1 MSANTYIFLRSG
13 STRDFYYHLLLQGI
27 YLIRVQLVY
36 AKGEYEMKRR
46 TFDGI
51 VTAVGFALAAFLF
64 VAAGLL
70 NWGATFANDSVK
82 TQLENQNIS
91 FPEAETMP
99 EATKD
104 QLAKWAEQK
113 VTTGEMARDYS
124 DLYIWEHMK
133 ASSIAVAGVPLTYSE
148 ASGKYMGMIRGGT
161 GTPEEITKYAD
172 LRETLFMGNTL
183 RGMLLQ
189 AYAFGTLGVIAGY
202 SAIAALVGGVLM
214 LLLSI
219 AGLIHFRR
227 TSRDATI

>member
-1 MSANTYIFLRSG
+1 M
-13 STRDFYYHLLLQGI
+13 
-27 YLIRVQLVY
+27 QLVY

-51 VTAVGFALAAFLF
+51 VTSVGFALAIFLF
-64 VAAGLL
+64 IAAGLL

-91 FPEAETMP
+91 FPAAETMP

-104 QLAKWAEQK
+104 RLAKWSEQK

-133 ASSIAVAGVPLTYSE
+133 ASSIAVTGAPMTYSE
-148 ASGKYMGMIRGGT
+148 VSGKYMGMIRGGT
-161 GTPEEITKYAD
+161 GTPEEIMKYGD

-189 AYAFGTLGVIAGY
+189 AYAFGTLGMIAGY

-219 AGLIHFRR
+219 AGLMHLRR
-227 TSRDATI
+227 TPRDATI

>member
-1 MSANTYIFLRSG
+1 
-13 STRDFYYHLLLQGI
+13 
-27 YLIRVQLVY
+27 
-36 AKGEYEMKRR
+36 MKRR
-46 TFDGI
+46 TFDGV
-51 VTAVGFALAAFLF
+51 VTTVGIALSIFLF

-91 FPEAETMP
+91 FPAAEAMP
-99 EATKD
+99 EATKA
-104 QLAKWAEQK
+104 QLTKWAEQK

-133 ASSIAVAGVPLTYSE
+133 ASSIAVAGAPLTYSE
-148 ASGKYMGMIRGGT
+148 ASGKYMGMVRGGT
-161 GTPEEITKYAD
+161 GTPEEIAKYGE
-172 LRETLFMGNTL
+172 LRQTLFMGNTL

-202 SAIAALVGGVLM
+202 SAIAALVGGILM

-219 AGLIHFRR
+219 AGLVHLRR
-227 TSRDATI
+227 TPKDATI

>member
-1 MSANTYIFLRSG
+1 M
-13 STRDFYYHLLLQGI
+13 
-27 YLIRVQLVY
+27 QLVY

-91 FPEAETMP
+91 FPAAETMP

-104 QLAKWAEQK
+104 RLAQWAEQK

-161 GTPEEITKYAD
+161 GTPEEITQYAD

-202 SAIAALVGGVLM
+202 SAIAALAGGVLM

-219 AGLIHFRR
+219 AGLVHFRR